1 MSSCSNRIFLVVSG
15 CLVVGA
21 VAGYFTRITLG
32 APDAESLQGAPVA
45 VASVAARK
53 AKPAVAGENAEC
65 RRLQEKANRLEREL
79 DGIVKSR
86 AHDKDA
92 KIVDDGGEF
101 STVGEAKANCKTYG
115 EWKRRYPKS
124 YEDERKRF
132 SNLVTRRLGN
142 YEKWR
147 QFLSSVDVSG
157 LPDEDRRAHGEL
169 METFAR
175 VHELLKE
182 NLDSMEDDERTLEQ
196 NFRSIREIE
205 MLEKKGY
212 ELMANERNI
221 LMGTVAENLGRRL
234 GWQGEDVAVF
244 AETLKAIAEVTAVNP
259 QR

>member
-101 STVGEAKANCKTYG
+101 STVGEANAKCKTYG
-115 EWKRRYPKS
+115 EWRRLFPKT
-124 YEDERKRF
+124 YEDERKSF
-132 SNLVTRRLGN
+132 SSQATRRLGN

-147 QFLSSVDVSG
+147 QFLSSVDVSE
-157 LPDEDRRAHGEL
+157 LTEEDRRAHGEL

-196 NFRSIREIE
+196 NFRNSLAIQE
-205 MLEKKGY
+205 LEKKGD
-212 ELMANERNI
+212 ELMAKERGI
-221 LMGTVAENLGRRL
+221 LAGAVAENLGRRL
-234 GWQGEDVAVF
+234 GWQVEDVAAF
-244 AETLKAIAEVTAVNP
+244 ADTLKAIAEVTAKAV
-259 QR
+259 Q

>member
-21 VAGYFTRITLG
+21 AAGYFTRITLG
-32 APDAESLQGAPVA
+32 SPDAESLQDAPVA
-45 VASVAARK
+45 VASVVARK

-65 RRLQEKANRLEREL
+65 RRLQEKAKRLEREL

-92 KIVDDGGEF
+92 KTVDDGGEF
-101 STVGEAKANCKTYG
+101 STVGEANAKCKTYG
-115 EWKRRYPKS
+115 EWRRLFPKT
-124 YEDERKRF
+124 YEDERKSF
-132 SNLVTRRLGN
+132 SSQATRRLGN

-157 LPDEDRRAHGEL
+157 LTEEDRRAHGEL

-196 NFRSIREIE
+196 NFRNSLAIQE
-205 MLEKKGY
+205 LEKKGD
-212 ELMANERNI
+212 ELMAKERGI
-221 LMGTVAENLGRRL
+221 LAGAVAENLGRRL
-234 GWQGEDVAVF
+234 GWQGEDVAAF
-244 AETLKAIAEVTAVNP
+244 AETLKAIVEVTAKSMK
-259 QR
+259 